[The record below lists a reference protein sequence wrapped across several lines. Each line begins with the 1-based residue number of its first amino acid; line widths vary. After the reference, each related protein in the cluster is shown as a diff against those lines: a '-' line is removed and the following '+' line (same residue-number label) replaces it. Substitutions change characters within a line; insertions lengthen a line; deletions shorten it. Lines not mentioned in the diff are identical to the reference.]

1 MNHFQLT
8 SFLNTNVDF
17 DKNFMQIILSKTKE
31 VTYKKG
37 AFLLSEG
44 ETCSHFFFVEKG
56 LLRYYSIDSKGK
68 EHILQFASENWFVSD
83 RESVFFNKPSQYY
96 IQALEDSE
104 VILIDEDFINQL
116 SKENI
121 SFVEFNNHLLHNH
134 IKNLQ
139 RRITQLLSATAE
151 ERYLDFIKLY
161 PDILLR
167 VPQWM
172 VASYLGIT
180 PESLSRIRKDLV
192 NNYK

>member
-8 SFLNTNVDF
+8 SFLSSNVNF
-17 DKNFMQIILSKTKE
+17 DEHFMQIILSKTKE
-31 VTYKKG
+31 VSFKKG
-37 AFLLSEG
+37 DFLLSEG
-44 ETCSHFFFVEKG
+44 ETCNHFFFVEKG
-56 LLRYYSIDSKGK
+56 LLRYYSIDNKGK
-68 EHILQFASENWFVSD
+68 EHILQFAPENWFVSD

-96 IQALEDSE
+96 IQALEDCV

-139 RRITQLLSATAE
+139 RRITQLLSSTAE

-192 NNYK
+192 NNYR